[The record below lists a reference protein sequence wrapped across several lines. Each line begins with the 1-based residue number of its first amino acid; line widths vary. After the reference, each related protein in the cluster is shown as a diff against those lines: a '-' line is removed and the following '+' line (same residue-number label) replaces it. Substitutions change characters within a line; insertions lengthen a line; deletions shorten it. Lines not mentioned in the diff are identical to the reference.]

1 MARRTEAHQGRQVV
15 PYLRATSA
23 ATTVSRTRA
32 WMPAASAAN
41 SAGAGRAGGRYIAG
55 CSGVLFALHSNFV
68 ESWWRADIKYKTLL
82 LKTLYHEARMKKKL
96 KVTPQ
101 SAFIANLIDML
112 TSAGYFG
119 GVEIGIAAG
128 TIVAVRLLHRDDQ
141 GKMTELDVPLKELD
155 KVHIDEGGTPT
166 IN

>member
-1 MARRTEAHQGRQVV
+1 
-15 PYLRATSA
+15 
-23 ATTVSRTRA
+23 
-32 WMPAASAAN
+32 
-41 SAGAGRAGGRYIAG
+41 
-55 CSGVLFALHSNFV
+55 
-68 ESWWRADIKYKTLL
+68 
-82 LKTLYHEARMKKKL
+82 MKKKL